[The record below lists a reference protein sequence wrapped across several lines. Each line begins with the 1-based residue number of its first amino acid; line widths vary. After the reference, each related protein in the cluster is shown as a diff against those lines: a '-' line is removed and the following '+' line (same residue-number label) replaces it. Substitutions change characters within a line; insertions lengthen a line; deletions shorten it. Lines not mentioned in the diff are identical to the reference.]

1 MPVPET
7 GRIGL
12 GVAFCTLG
20 SLGFLGVPWDHDGP
34 WLQLRSPLV
43 YGLTH
48 ECEDIADR
56 AMIYLYNLYIYIY
69 LVIPIVWDHCDHP
82 RGVIQVGA
90 QFSL

>member
-1 MPVPET
+1 MVNIRMKGPLLHRFFHWCQCLRQ
-7 GRIGL
+7 GAL
-12 GVAFCTLG
+12 GWVLHFAPLG

-56 AMIYLYNLYIYIY
+56 AMIYLYNLYIYT
-69 LVIPIVWDHCDHP
+69 
-82 RGVIQVGA
+82 
-90 QFSL
+90 